1 MPGAR
6 CPMDSRPPAH
16 WLVAFSLRFCG
27 SATPYES
34 QTLAALRK
42 GTPRRNRRRGVESI
56 QLPRAAPQGACA

>member
-6 CPMDSRPPAH
+6 CRMDSRPPAH

-27 SATPYES
+27 SASPYES

-42 GTPRRNRRRGVESI
+42 GTPRRNRRRSVESI
-56 QLPRAAPQGACA
+56 QLPRAAPQGVCA